1 MVEELLKFKLGL
13 DEIVNNCFQNSD
25 LFLNVL
31 KECFEAFINTRQNKP
46 AELVAKY
53 LDLRLRSG
61 NKVMHL
67 TAISIFSPWK
77 QNVVLH
83 IYFKVYLTGDFLALG
98 PVG

>member
-1 MVEELLKFKLGL
+1 MVADPSRDDSMVDELLKFKLGL
-13 DEIVNNCFQNSD
+13 DEIVHTCFQNSD

-61 NKVMHL
+61 NKVL
-67 TAISIFSPWK
+67 Y
-77 QNVVLH
+77 LL
-83 IYFKVYLTGDFLALG
+83 YFDSH
-98 PVG
+98 